1 MSIALVYVDPGGSKV
16 ANLPAGGHLFTATT
30 FALAGR
36 IAEIPVSKA
45 DCTMSLMRWRTNLFL
60 TSPAFWRGFLLVRGV
75 RFSMVSD
82 HPQVVREG
90 DETHKIRRQTRE
102 VTSEYLRRVANFY
115 RHHHRVPHRIQKHL
129 TNLIANSQLN
139 AFQVQTLPVP
149 TYAKPFTL
157 TGATGER

>member
-1 MSIALVYVDPGGSKV
+1 
-16 ANLPAGGHLFTATT
+16 
-30 FALAGR
+30 
-36 IAEIPVSKA
+36 
-45 DCTMSLMRWRTNLFL
+45 
-60 TSPAFWRGFLLVRGV
+60 
-75 RFSMVSD
+75 MVSD

-102 VTSEYLRRVANFY
+102 VASEYLRRVANFY

-149 TYAKPFTL
+149 TYAKSFTL

>member
-1 MSIALVYVDPGGSKV
+1 
-16 ANLPAGGHLFTATT
+16 
-30 FALAGR
+30 
-36 IAEIPVSKA
+36 
-45 DCTMSLMRWRTNLFL
+45 
-60 TSPAFWRGFLLVRGV
+60 
-75 RFSMVSD
+75 MVSD

-102 VTSEYLRRVANFY
+102 VASEYLRGVANFY
-115 RHHHRVPHRIQKHL
+115 RHHPRVRHRIQKHL

-149 TYAKPFTL
+149 TNAKPFTL